1 MTFSG
6 VLSAFFRFAI
16 ALVSFRLGPSGSLRA
31 AISMSVS
38 SIKASKSICSDSRI
52 GCIDVRLLA
61 VRNLCRGVHSSS
73 VSSPSVDQRRQR
85 YRDDTETYRARIPA
99 ARFNA
104 YPKADRRPTSFVYA
118 PGCRH
123 FLYWSLR
130 CVRSGWTCYRLRIR
144 LWNHLRKDYR
154 FAIEDPLAWPVDYPE

>member
-73 VSSPSVDQRRQR
+73 VSSPSVDERRQR
-85 YRDDTETYRARIPA
+85 YRDDIETYRAYSCRKIQLTRKQIVVPQALSTRQA
-99 ARFNA
+99 AG
-104 YPKADRRPTSFVYA
+104 TSYTDLFVVSVRAELVTVY
-118 PGCRH
+118 GSVYRTICGRTTV
-123 FLYWSLR
+123 LR
-130 CVRSGWTCYRLRIR
+130 LKIRLRDR
-144 LWNHLRKDYR
+144 
-154 FAIEDPLAWPVDYPE
+154 